1 MRVLSLPPVTHQTRS
16 RRMSVRPCV
25 TASAPQALQD
35 VLWDVD
41 IWDQV
46 EAHLHTPR
54 ARRPLRRRQ
63 VVSERIFADVKVKR
77 DQRVSS
83 TTAQA
88 SISTLAPSGSA
99 EVAKAVRAG
108 SDEPK
113 NSAYGPFRAG
123 QSASQPGTR

>member
-1 MRVLSLPPVTHQTRS
+1 
-16 RRMSVRPCV
+16 MSVRPCA
-25 TASAPQALQD
+25 TASALSDCTTCCVVPVGSHWREHIYNRGA
-35 VLWDVD
+35 VRAVIPRDVD

-54 ARRPLRRRQ
+54 ARRALRRRQ

-88 SISTLAPSGSA
+88 SISTLAASGSA

-113 NSAYGPFRAG
+113 KSA
-123 QSASQPGTR
+123 

>member
-1 MRVLSLPPVTHQTRS
+1 MRALSLPPVTHQT
-16 RRMSVRPCV
+16 
-25 TASAPQALQD
+25 
-35 VLWDVD
+35 
-41 IWDQV
+41 WDQV
-46 EAHLHTPR
+46 QAHLHTPR
-54 ARRPLRRRQ
+54 ARRTLRRRQ

-88 SISTLAPSGSA
+88 SISTLAASGSA

-113 NSAYGPFRAG
+113 KSAYGPFRAG
-123 QSASQPGTR
+123 QSAGSASYTLTLTTRSLVTPASAS

>member
-1 MRVLSLPPVTHQTRS
+1 MAGWLP
-16 RRMSVRPCV
+16 
-25 TASAPQALQD
+25 
-35 VLWDVD
+35 
-41 IWDQV
+41 
-46 EAHLHTPR
+46 PR
-54 ARRPLRRRQ
+54 ARRTLRRRQ

-88 SISTLAPSGSA
+88 SISTLAASGSA

-113 NSAYGPFRAG
+113 KSAPGRRREDGRGRLRTRARADAP
-123 QSASQPGTR
+123 QSRQRARR